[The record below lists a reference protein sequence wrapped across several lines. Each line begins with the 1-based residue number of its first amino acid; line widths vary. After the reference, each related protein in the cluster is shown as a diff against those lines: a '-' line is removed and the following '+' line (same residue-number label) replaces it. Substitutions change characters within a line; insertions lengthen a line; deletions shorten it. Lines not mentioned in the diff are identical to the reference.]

1 MAKEYRW
8 ADLATEAEKDGSILG
23 KTVALL
29 CRLQQAKPGGAAVV
43 HRDEDHSHDKREE
56 PLHKREDHAPVANA
70 QHDRKAEGT
79 AKK

>member
-8 ADLATEAEKDGSILG
+8 SDFATEAEKDGSVIG
-23 KTVALL
+23 KAVAAL

-43 HRDEDHSHDKREE
+43 HRDEDHSHDHDKK
-56 PLHKREDHAPVANA
+56 HQDV
-70 QHDRKAEGT
+70 QHVTGRAEGT

>member
-43 HRDEDHSHDKREE
+43 HRDEDHSHDKRE
-56 PLHKREDHAPVANA
+56 DHAPVANA